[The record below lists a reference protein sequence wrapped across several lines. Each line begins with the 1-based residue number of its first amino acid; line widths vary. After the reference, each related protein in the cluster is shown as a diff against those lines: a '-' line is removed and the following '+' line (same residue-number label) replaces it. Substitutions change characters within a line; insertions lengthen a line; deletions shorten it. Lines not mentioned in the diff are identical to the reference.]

1 MNRDLGFGPRD
12 LLMEAEPSFAEK
24 RRYPRLQLPVRCW
37 MADGLHTV
45 YARVHD
51 VSLGGLSLR
60 SPVPFAPDAEVE
72 LALVLPVSE
81 ASKPTSE
88 LSIRARGRVVW
99 VASGGRSDQRDSGVS
114 RARMGARFVDLIDE
128 KLLHQLLSRT

>member
-1 MNRDLGFGPRD
+1 
-12 LLMEAEPSFAEK
+12 MEAEPSFAEK

-72 LALVLPVSE
+72 LALGVFEV
-81 ASKPTSE
+81 ART
-88 LSIRARGRVVW
+88 RAGFGR
-99 VASGGRSDQRDSGVS
+99 AIAEG
-114 RARMGARFVDLIDE
+114 I
-128 KLLHQLLSRT
+128 

>member
-1 MNRDLGFGPRD
+1 MNRDLGLGPRD
-12 LLMEAEPSFAEK
+12 SLSEEEPSFAEK
-24 RRYPRLQLPVRCW
+24 RRYPRHQLPVRCW

-60 SPVPFAPDAEVE
+60 SPVPFAPNAEVE
-72 LALVLPVSE
+72 LALVLPPSE
-81 ASKPTSE
+81 ASRPTSE

-99 VASGGRSDQRDSGVS
+99 VNSPDGGAS
-114 RARMGARFVDLIDE
+114 RARMGACFLDVFDE
-128 KLLHQLLSRT
+128 QLLQQLLGRS